1 MVRINKQLSL
11 KKLNLIQLTFLF
23 SKLRI
28 MYLQRETM
36 QHFAHL
42 KQFQLF
48 MKPIIRIHLVCFS
61 HFNLKSNKLVC
72 KRTMNET
79 CSLKDLSSHLGKST
93 PTTFINLQLTLWNF
107 LNSTFRDTLRDM
119 LTRQIYLNS
128 IKKSRDIR
136 SSNMLW
142 EKFPF

>member
-23 SKLRI
+23 SKLQI

-93 PTTFINLQLTLWNF
+93 RTTFINLQLTLWNF
-107 LNSTFRDTLRDM
+107 LNSTFTDTLRDM